1 MRTLIPRSSTAS
13 WLAALLLVLVTPWCT
28 AQTVQLSDWLKPSAD
43 SLKLWL
49 VNQEA
54 DNPFRASITLIK
66 KPAGNIP
73 AKRVLI
79 LYPRA
84 SSAYDVALNR
94 LLDVFNERDVHANFL
109 VLNFQ
114 NNPTLGIQAVELIKK
129 TNFDLVYTM
138 GSESTDF
145 MFEKYKGGKTPIVS
159 VCSKDPVLLGQMKGY
174 EKGSGTNFAF
184 TSLNMQIDAQ
194 LAYLLELKPK
204 LKNIGIM
211 VDIKNKS
218 AVQTQAEPIAKA
230 AKALG
235 IHAVNIVVEDPAAA
249 SKELTQK
256 VPLALEQ
263 MRKTDPGLGNSVF
276 WITGSTAIFKEIATI
291 NSVSST
297 VPVISVVPEV
307 AKEGDDSA
315 VLSFGIS
322 FDSNAYLAAIYGADI
337 LTGKAKVGELKVGI
351 VTPPDISINFRR
363 AKQIGLKIPFSFFE
377 RAGYIYDYNG
387 KPARLRGITQLEP
400 KQPRN

>member
-1 MRTLIPRSSTAS
+1 MRNLIPRSPTAS
-13 WLAALLLVLVTPWCT
+13 WLAALLFLLVTPWCT

-54 DNPFRASITLIK
+54 DSPLRASITLIK

-94 LLDVFNERDVHANFL
+94 LLDVFNEREVHANFL
-109 VLNFQ
+109 ALNFQ

-129 TNFDLVYTM
+129 ANFDLVYTM

-145 MFEKYKGGKTPIVS
+145 MFEKYRGGKTPIVS

-235 IHAVNIVVEDPAAA
+235 INALNIVVEDPAAA

-263 MRKTDPGLGNSVF
+263 MRKTDPGLSNSVF
-276 WITGSTAIFKEIATI
+276 WITGSTAVFKEIATI

-307 AKEGDDSA
+307 SKEGDDSA

-322 FDSNAYLAAIYGADI
+322 FDSNAYLAAIYGAEI

-400 KQPRN
+400 K

>member
-1 MRTLIPRSSTAS
+1 MRNLIPRSPTAS
-13 WLAALLLVLVTPWCT
+13 WLAALLFLLVTPWCT

-54 DNPFRASITLIK
+54 DSPLRASITLIK

-94 LLDVFNERDVHANFL
+94 LLDVFNEREVHANFL
-109 VLNFQ
+109 ALNFQ

-129 TNFDLVYTM
+129 ANFDLVYTM

-145 MFEKYKGGKTPIVS
+145 MFEKYRGGKTPIVS

-235 IHAVNIVVEDPAAA
+235 INALNIVVEDPAAA

-263 MRKTDPGLGNSVF
+263 MRKTDPGLSNSVF
-276 WITGSTAIFKEIATI
+276 WITGSTAVFKEIATI

-322 FDSNAYLAAIYGADI
+322 FDSNAYLAAIYGAEI

-400 KQPRN
+400 K